1 MKNELED
8 KQILNKIKKYKEY
21 IFLFIVVCA
30 LCLLVLYSSPLY
42 KGLPDIDS
50 SVFQVMGKGM
60 LEHKIMYKE
69 LFDHKGPIVYIIN
82 ALAFLVNNNY
92 GLFIIETI
100 IFYIGTIFVYKT
112 SRIVLSKKASIIVN
126 LLYMLISFRYF
137 YGGNYTEEY
146 AITFMSIAMYF
157 IIKILHKKEMNKKLY
172 WIMVGAT
179 FAINLLIKP
188 TYISIWIAFGIVQLI
203 ASIKDKKIKEL
214 IKSIGYM
221 LIGILIISV
230 PIILYLIIN
239 NDIKNFIDA
248 YIVMNMKYSDS
259 SIKMRIMKFGE
270 LSTAYKYNQYLLMML
285 ISNIA
290 IIFSKSIN
298 KRTKSFITLFAVISL
313 VLTAWAPNFYSHYLI
328 QLAPAVSLEVIF
340 LFYLI
345 EQKLKEKEILQNKII
360 KQLPVNFIYIC
371 VIFVIT
377 LNVFVTT
384 TKLKGIFSKKMLI
397 DQLVIDK
404 VSEINNYLDEDDKIL
419 VLGNNSYYYLFF
431 NKQPEFK
438 YFFQYPLIK
447 YDEKIKDETAQYITE
462 NKPKVIIDED
472 YKDMD
477 TCGQQVNIQT
487 YGEKLSEEVLKNYE
501 EHDIKLLKY
510 YVLKGE

>member
-1 MKNELED
+1 
-8 KQILNKIKKYKEY
+8 
-21 IFLFIVVCA
+21 
-30 LCLLVLYSSPLY
+30 
-42 KGLPDIDS
+42 
-50 SVFQVMGKGM
+50 
-60 LEHKIMYKE
+60 
-69 LFDHKGPIVYIIN
+69 
-82 ALAFLVNNNY
+82 
-92 GLFIIETI
+92 
-100 IFYIGTIFVYKT
+100 
-112 SRIVLSKKASIIVN
+112 
-126 LLYMLISFRYF
+126 
-137 YGGNYTEEY
+137 
-146 AITFMSIAMYF
+146 
-157 IIKILHKKEMNKKLY
+157 
-172 WIMVGAT
+172 MVGAT

-230 PIILYLIIN
+230 PIIFYLIIN

-462 NKPKVIIDED
+462 NKPKVIIDEE

-477 TCGQQVNIQT
+477 TCGQQLNIQA
-487 YGEKLSEEVLKNYE
+487 YGEKLSEEVTKNYE